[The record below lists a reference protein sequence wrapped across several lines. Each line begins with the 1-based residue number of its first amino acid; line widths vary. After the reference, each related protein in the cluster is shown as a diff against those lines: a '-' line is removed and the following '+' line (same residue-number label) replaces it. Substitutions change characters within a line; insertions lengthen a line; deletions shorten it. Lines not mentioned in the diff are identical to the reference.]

1 MQRGE
6 IIMEPAVTVEH
17 IFSATSNGVIATDIA
32 GKIVLINAQAEKI
45 LGRPPRS
52 VSGTHIGELMPLTW
66 NHVSICLE
74 TGQSQLGRHVRVENI
89 SLVVNITPVYEG
101 ERILGTVCNFQEMEQ
116 FEQSAQQLGSYQQI
130 SRQLETVINS
140 SADGIWVYD
149 GDGNVI
155 TVNTA
160 ALDLDNIKAEDV
172 LNKNIFDLN
181 KSGIFDR
188 SVVLEVFEM
197 NRQITILSKA
207 LKTGRTLLITGTPIL
222 DSKGEISLV
231 VVNLRDMTQ
240 LNEVRDQLE
249 QTRLVSEKYQDELA
263 ELNLFELSRQNIIA
277 ESEAMRQLLRM
288 AVKIAKMEA
297 SNILLLGESGTGKG
311 LLAKFIHQNS
321 KRRKKPFIQ
330 INCAALPEN
339 LLEAELFGYE
349 KGAFTG
355 AKEEGKAGLF
365 ELAQNGTLF
374 LDEIGDLPFSVQAKL
389 LKYLD
394 DHTIM
399 RLGATRT
406 ITVDCIVIAATNRD
420 LQSLNKQKKFREDL
434 FYRLNTFTMQIP
446 PLQDRVDDIFE
457 MVRHY
462 LEKYN
467 NEYGLKRRISAKV
480 MKVLQSY
487 SFPGNVRELKNI
499 LKMAVVLSDTDLV
512 DETILRNLEDKT
524 ELSAFTNLEKRNLAG
539 LTQEVMAFEKQILQ
553 RAMARCRTTR
563 ELAGFLKV
571 SQPTI
576 VRKLKKHGL
585 TGLTQS

>member
-1 MQRGE
+1 MPQT
-6 IIMEPAVTVEH
+6 VTFEH
-17 IFSATSNGVIATDIA
+17 IFTATSNGVIATDNT
-32 GKIVLINAQAEKI
+32 GKIVLINEQAEKI
-45 LGRPPRS
+45 IGLAHHSGL
-52 VSGTHIGELMPLTW
+52 GTHIQELMPLTW

-74 TGQSQLGRHVRVENI
+74 TGKSQLGRHVRGENI
-89 SLVVNITPVYEG
+89 SLVVNISPITEG
-101 ERILGTVCNFQEMEQ
+101 RHRLGTVCNFQEMAQ
-116 FEQSAQQLGSYQQI
+116 FEQSAQQLESYRQI
-130 SRQLETVINS
+130 SQQLETVINS

-155 TVNTA
+155 TVNKA
-160 ALDLDNIKAEDV
+160 ALALDKIKAADV
-172 LNKNIFDLN
+172 LGKSIFDLTE
-181 KSGIFDR
+181 SGIFDR
-188 SVVLEVFEM
+188 PVVLEVFEM
-197 NRQITILSKA
+197 KRQITILSKS
-207 LKTGRTLLITGTPIL
+207 LKTDRALLITGTPIL
-222 DSKGEISLV
+222 DGRGDISLV

-263 ELNLFELSRQNIIA
+263 ELSLFELSRQNIIA
-277 ESEAMRQLLRM
+277 ENEAMRQLLRM

-321 KRRKKPFIQ
+321 KRSKKPFIQ

-399 RLGATRT
+399 RLGAIRT
-406 ITVDCIVIAATNRD
+406 ITIDCIVIAATNRD
-420 LQSLNKQKKFREDL
+420 LESLNKEKKFREDL

-446 PLQDRVDDIFE
+446 PLRERTEDIFE

-467 NEYGLKRRISAKV
+467 KEYGLKRRVSAKV

-499 LKMAVVLSDTDLV
+499 LKMAVVMSDTDLI
-512 DETILRNLEDKT
+512 DETILRNLEGKT
-524 ELSAFTNLEKRNLAG
+524 ELPAFTSLDKHNISG
-539 LTQEVMAFEKQILQ
+539 LTREIMAFEKQILQ
-553 RAMARCRTTR
+553 RAMASCRTTR
-563 ELAGFLKV
+563 ELAGYLKV

-585 TGLTQS
+585 SCL

>member
-1 MQRGE
+1 
-6 IIMEPAVTVEH
+6 
-17 IFSATSNGVIATDIA
+17 
-32 GKIVLINAQAEKI
+32 
-45 LGRPPRS
+45 
-52 VSGTHIGELMPLTW
+52 LTW
-66 NHVSICLE
+66 NHVSLCLE
-74 TGQSQLGRHVRVENI
+74 TGQSQLGRHVRGENI
-89 SLVVNITPVYEG
+89 SLVVNITPINEG
-101 ERILGTVCNFQEMEQ
+101 ERILGTVCNFQEMGQ
-116 FEQSAQQLGSYQQI
+116 FEQSAQQLESYRQI
-130 SRQLETVINS
+130 SQQLETVINS

-149 GDGNVI
+149 GDGKVI
-155 TVNTA
+155 SVNTA

-172 LNKNIFDLN
+172 LNKRVFDLAE
-181 KSGIFDR
+181 SGIFDR
-188 SVVLEVFEM
+188 SVVLEVFKM
-197 NRQITILSKA
+197 KRQITILSKA

-222 DSKGEISLV
+222 DSGGEISLV
-231 VVNLRDMTQ
+231 VVNLRDLTQ
-240 LNEVRDQLE
+240 LNEVREELE

-263 ELNLFELSRQNIIA
+263 ELSLFELSRQNIIA
-277 ESEAMRQLLRM
+277 KNESMRQLLRM

-321 KRRKKPFIQ
+321 KRSKKPFIQ

-355 AKEEGKAGLF
+355 AKQEGKAGLF

-406 ITVDCIVIAATNRD
+406 ITIDCIVIAATNRD
-420 LQSLNKQKKFREDL
+420 LESLNKEKMFREDL

-446 PLQDRVDDIFE
+446 PLHERTEDIFE

-467 NEYGLKRRISAKV
+467 KEYGLKRRISAKV
-480 MKVLQSY
+480 MKVLHSY

-524 ELSAFTNLEKRNLAG
+524 ELPDFTTFEKRSIAG
-539 LTQEVMAFEKQILQ
+539 LTREVAAFEKHILQ

-563 ELAGFLKV
+563 ELAGYLKV

-585 TGLTQS
+585 TGLSQA

>member
-1 MQRGE
+1 MMDQT
-6 IIMEPAVTVEH
+6 VTSEH

-32 GKIVLINAQAEKI
+32 GKIVLINEQAEKI
-45 LGRPPRS
+45 LGLAPQS
-52 VSGTHIGELMPLTW
+52 VSDTHIRELMPLTW

-74 TGQSQLGRHVRVENI
+74 TGQSQLGCHVRGENI
-89 SLVVNITPVYEG
+89 GLVVNITPINEG

-116 FEQSAQQLGSYQQI
+116 FEQSAKQLESYRQI
-130 SRQLETVINS
+130 SQQLETVINS

-172 LNKNIFDLN
+172 LNKSIFDLTE
-181 KSGIFDR
+181 SGIFDR

-197 NRQITILSKA
+197 KRQITILSKA

-222 DSKGEISLV
+222 DSRGEISLV

-240 LNEVRDQLE
+240 LNEVREQLE

-263 ELNLFELSRQNIIA
+263 ELSLFELSRQNIIA
-277 ESEAMRQLLRM
+277 KNEAMRQLLRM

-321 KRRKKPFIQ
+321 KRSKKPFIQ
-330 INCAALPEN
+330 INCAALPDN

-406 ITVDCIVIAATNRD
+406 ITIDCIVIAATNRD
-420 LQSLNKQKKFREDL
+420 LESLNKEKKFREDL

-446 PLQDRVDDIFE
+446 PLHERAEDIFE

-467 NEYGLKRRISAKV
+467 KEYGLKRRISAKV

-524 ELSAFTNLEKRNLAG
+524 ELSAFTTLEKRNIAG
-539 LTQEVMAFEKQILQ
+539 LAQEVMAFEKQILQ
-553 RAMARCRTTR
+553 RAMARCKTTR
-563 ELAGFLKV
+563 ELAGYLKV

-585 TGLTQS
+585 TGLSQT

>member
-1 MQRGE
+1 MDQT
-6 IIMEPAVTVEH
+6 VTFEH

-32 GKIVLINAQAEKI
+32 GKIILINKQAEKI
-45 LGRPPRS
+45 LGLALRS
-52 VSGTHIGELMPLTW
+52 VSDTHIRELMPLTW
-66 NHVSICLE
+66 NHVAICLE
-74 TGQSQLGRHVRVENI
+74 TGQSQLGRHVCGKNI
-89 SLVVNITPVYEG
+89 SLVVNITPINEG

-116 FEQSAQQLGSYQQI
+116 FEQSAQQLVSYRQI
-130 SRQLETVINS
+130 SQQLETVINS

-172 LNKNIFDLN
+172 LNKSIFDLN
-181 KSGIFDR
+181 ESGIFDR

-207 LKTGRTLLITGTPIL
+207 LKTDRTLLITGTPIL
-222 DSKGEISLV
+222 DSRGEISLV

-240 LNEVRDQLE
+240 LNEVREQLE

-263 ELNLFELSRQNIIA
+263 ELSLFELSRQNIIA
-277 ESEAMRQLLRM
+277 KNEAMRQLLRM
-288 AVKIAKMEA
+288 AVKIAKMGA

-321 KRRKKPFIQ
+321 KRSKKPFIQ

-394 DHTIM
+394 DHTII
-399 RLGATRT
+399 RLGATRIIT
-406 ITVDCIVIAATNRD
+406 IDCIVIAATNRD
-420 LQSLNKQKKFREDL
+420 LESLNKEKKFREDL

-446 PLQDRVDDIFE
+446 PLHERAEDIFE
-457 MVRHY
+457 MVCHY

-467 NEYGLKRRISAKV
+467 KEYGLKRRISAKV

-512 DETILRNLEDKT
+512 DETILRNLEDKA
-524 ELSAFTNLEKRNLAG
+524 ELSAFTTLEKRKIAG

-563 ELAGFLKV
+563 ELAGYLKV

-585 TGLTQS
+585 TGSSQA

>member
-1 MQRGE
+1 MDQT
-6 IIMEPAVTVEH
+6 VTFEH
-17 IFSATSNGVIATDIA
+17 IFSATSNGVIATDLA
-32 GKIVLINAQAEKI
+32 GKIVLINEQAEKI
-45 LGRPPRS
+45 LGLPPRS
-52 VSGTHIGELMPLTW
+52 VSDTHIRELMPLTW
-66 NHVSICLE
+66 NHVCICLE
-74 TGQSQLGRHVRVENI
+74 TGQPQLGRHVRVENI
-89 SLVVNITPVYEG
+89 SLVVNITPVNEG
-101 ERILGTVCNFQEMEQ
+101 ERILGAVCNFQEMEQ
-116 FEQSAQQLGSYQQI
+116 FEQSAQQLGSYRQI
-130 SRQLETVINS
+130 SQQLETVINS

-321 KRRKKPFIQ
+321 KRSKKPFIQ

-399 RLGATRT
+399 RLGATRIIT
-406 ITVDCIVIAATNRD
+406 IDCIVIAATNRD
-420 LQSLNKQKKFREDL
+420 LESLNKQKKFREDL

-446 PLQDRVDDIFE
+446 PLHERVEDIFE

-467 NEYGLKRRISAKV
+467 KEYGLKRRISAKV

-524 ELSAFTNLEKRNLAG
+524 ELSAFTNLEKRNTAG
-539 LTQEVMAFEKQILQ
+539 LTQEVMAFEKQVLQ

-563 ELAGFLKV
+563 ELAGYLKV

-576 VRKLKKHGL
+576 VRKLRKHGL
-585 TGLTQS
+585 TGLLQV

>member
-1 MQRGE
+1 MQRSE
-6 IIMEPAVTVEH
+6 IIIDQTVTFEH

-32 GKIVLINAQAEKI
+32 GKIVLINEQAEKI
-45 LGRPPRS
+45 LGLPPRS
-52 VSGTHIGELMPLTW
+52 GPDNHIRELMPLTW
-66 NHVSICLE
+66 NHVSLCLE
-74 TGQSQLGRHVRVENI
+74 TGQSQLGRHVRGENI
-89 SLVVNITPVYEG
+89 SLVVNITPINEG
-101 ERILGTVCNFQEMEQ
+101 GRILGTVCNFQKMEQ
-116 FEQSAQQLGSYQQI
+116 FEQIAQQLGSYQQI
-130 SRQLETVINS
+130 SQQLETVINS

-155 TVNTA
+155 SVNTA

-172 LNKNIFDLN
+172 LNKSIFDLTE
-181 KSGIFDR
+181 SGIFDR
-188 SVVLEVFEM
+188 SVLLEVFEM
-197 NRQITILSKA
+197 KRQITILSKA
-207 LKTGRTLLITGTPIL
+207 LKTGRTLLITGTPVL
-222 DSKGEISLV
+222 DSRGEISLV

-240 LNEVRDQLE
+240 LNEVREQLE
-249 QTRLVSEKYQDELA
+249 HTRLVSEKYQDELA
-263 ELNLFELSRQNIIA
+263 ELSLFELSRQNIIA
-277 ESEAMRQLLRM
+277 KNESMRQLLRM

-321 KRRKKPFIQ
+321 KRCKKPFIQ

-406 ITVDCIVIAATNRD
+406 IKIDCIVIAATNRD
-420 LQSLNKQKKFREDL
+420 LESLNKEKKFREDL

-446 PLQDRVDDIFE
+446 PLHERVEDIFE

-467 NEYGLKRRISAKV
+467 KEYGLKRRISAKA

-499 LKMAVVLSDTDLV
+499 LKMAVVLSDTNLV

-524 ELSAFTNLEKRNLAG
+524 EWSAFTNLEKRNTAG

-563 ELAGFLKV
+563 ELAGYLKV

-585 TGLTQS
+585 TGLLQA

>member
-1 MQRGE
+1 MDP
-6 IIMEPAVTVEH
+6 IVTFEH
-17 IFSATSNGVIATDIA
+17 IFKATSNGVIATDIA
-32 GKIVLINAQAEKI
+32 GKIVLINEQAKKI
-45 LGRPPRS
+45 VGRIPRR
-52 VSGTHIGELMPLTW
+52 VSGTHIRKLMPLIY

-74 TGQSQLGRHVRVENI
+74 TGQSQLGRHVRDENI
-89 SLVVNITPVYEG
+89 SLVVNISPIKEG
-101 ERILGTVCNFQEMEQ
+101 GRLLGTVCNFQEMKQ
-116 FEQSAQQLGSYQQI
+116 FEQSAQQLESYRQI

-155 TVNTA
+155 TINKA
-160 ALDLDNIKAEDV
+160 ALDLDKIKGTDV
-172 LNKNIFDLN
+172 LGKSIFNLTE
-181 KSGIFDR
+181 SGIFDR

-197 NRQITILSKA
+197 KRQITILSKA
-207 LKTGRTLLITGTPIL
+207 LKTDRTLLITGTPIL
-222 DSKGEISLV
+222 DGRGDISLV

-249 QTRLVSEKYQDELA
+249 QTRMVSEKYRDELA
-263 ELNLFELSRQNIIA
+263 ELSLFELSRQNIIA
-277 ESEAMRQLLRM
+277 ENGAMRQLLRM

-355 AKEEGKAGLF
+355 AREEGKAGLF
-365 ELAQNGTLF
+365 ELARNGTLF

-406 ITVDCIVIAATNRD
+406 IAIDCIVIAATNRD
-420 LQSLNKQKKFREDL
+420 LESLIKEKKFREDL

-446 PLQDRVDDIFE
+446 PLRERPEDIFE

-467 NEYGLKRRISAKV
+467 KGYGLKRRISARI

-499 LKMAVVLSDTDLV
+499 LKMAVVLSDTDLT

-524 ELSAFTNLEKRNLAG
+524 EWPAFTTLEKRNIAG
-539 LTQEVMAFEKQILQ
+539 LTQEIMAFEKQILQ
-553 RAMARCRTTR
+553 RTMARCRTTR
-563 ELAGFLKV
+563 ELAGYLKV

-585 TGLTQS
+585 PGLSQT

>member
-1 MQRGE
+1 MDP
-6 IIMEPAVTVEH
+6 IVTFEH
-17 IFSATSNGVIATDIA
+17 IFKATSNGVIATDIA
-32 GKIVLINAQAEKI
+32 GKIVLINEQAKKI
-45 LGRPPRS
+45 VGRIPRR
-52 VSGTHIGELMPLTW
+52 VSGTHIRKLMPLIY

-74 TGQSQLGRHVRVENI
+74 TGQSQLGRHVRDENI
-89 SLVVNITPVYEG
+89 SLVVNISPIKEG
-101 ERILGTVCNFQEMEQ
+101 GRLLGTVCNFQEMKQ
-116 FEQSAQQLGSYQQI
+116 FEQSAQQLESYRQI

-155 TVNTA
+155 TINKA
-160 ALDLDNIKAEDV
+160 ALDLDRIKAADV
-172 LNKNIFDLN
+172 LGKSIFKLTE
-181 KSGIFDR
+181 SGIFDR

-197 NRQITILSKA
+197 KRQITILSKA
-207 LKTGRTLLITGTPIL
+207 LKTDRTLLITGTPIL
-222 DSKGEISLV
+222 DGRGDISLV

-249 QTRLVSEKYQDELA
+249 QTRMVSEKYRDELA
-263 ELNLFELSRQNIIA
+263 ELSLFELSRQSIIA
-277 ESEAMRQLLRM
+277 ENGAMRQLLRM

-355 AKEEGKAGLF
+355 AREEGKAGLF
-365 ELAQNGTLF
+365 ELARNGTLF

-406 ITVDCIVIAATNRD
+406 IAIDCIVIAATNRD
-420 LQSLNKQKKFREDL
+420 LESLIKEKKFRKDL

-446 PLQDRVDDIFE
+446 PLRERPEDIFE

-467 NEYGLKRRISAKV
+467 KGYGLKRRISARI

-499 LKMAVVLSDTDLV
+499 LKMAVVLSDTDLI

-524 ELSAFTNLEKRNLAG
+524 EWPAFTTLEKRNIAG
-539 LTQEVMAFEKQILQ
+539 LTQEIMAFEKQILQ
-553 RAMARCRTTR
+553 RTMARCRTTR
-563 ELAGFLKV
+563 ELAGYLKV

-585 TGLTQS
+585 PGLSQT

>member
-1 MQRGE
+1 MQWRE
-6 IIMEPAVTVEH
+6 IIMDQTVTFEH
-17 IFSATSNGVIATDIA
+17 IFSATSNGVIATDLA
-32 GKIVLINAQAEKI
+32 GKIVLINKQAEKI
-45 LGRPPRS
+45 LGLAPRS
-52 VSGTHIGELMPLTW
+52 VSDTHIRELMPLTW

-74 TGQSQLGRHVRVENI
+74 TGQSQLGRHVRGENI
-89 SLVVNITPVYEG
+89 SLVVNITPINEG

-116 FEQSAQQLGSYQQI
+116 FEQSAQQLGSYRQI
-130 SRQLETVINS
+130 SQQLETVINS

-149 GDGNVI
+149 GGGNVI
-155 TVNTA
+155 TVNAA

-172 LNKNIFDLN
+172 LNKSIFDLN
-181 KSGIFDR
+181 ESGIFDR

-197 NRQITILSKA
+197 KRQITILSKA

-222 DSKGEISLV
+222 DSRGEISLV

-240 LNEVRDQLE
+240 LNEVREQLE

-263 ELNLFELSRQNIIA
+263 ELSLFELSRQNIIA
-277 ESEAMRQLLRM
+277 KNEAMRQLLRM

-321 KRRKKPFIQ
+321 KRSKKPFIQ

-399 RLGATRT
+399 RLGATRIIT
-406 ITVDCIVIAATNRD
+406 IDCIVIAATNRD
-420 LQSLNKQKKFREDL
+420 LESLNKEKKFREDL

-446 PLQDRVDDIFE
+446 PLHERAEDIFE

-467 NEYGLKRRISAKV
+467 KEYGLKRRISAKV

-524 ELSAFTNLEKRNLAG
+524 ELSAFATLEKRNLAG

-553 RAMARCRTTR
+553 RAIARCRTTR
-563 ELAGFLKV
+563 ELAGYLKV

-585 TGLTQS
+585 TSLSQA